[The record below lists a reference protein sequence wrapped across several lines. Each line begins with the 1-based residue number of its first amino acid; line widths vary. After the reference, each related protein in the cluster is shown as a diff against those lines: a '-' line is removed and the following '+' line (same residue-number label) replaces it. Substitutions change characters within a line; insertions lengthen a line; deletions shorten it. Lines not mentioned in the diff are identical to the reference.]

1 MNSLFLIGGISLVLN
16 VIFIIGIRN
25 LIKQNEEYEDIVIN
39 TKLEILNKVETALQQ
54 MRDLDNREVFEKDD
68 EVGNAISILARIS
81 NLVFTTMSN

>member
-1 MNSLFLIGGISLVLN
+1 MTSLFLIGGISLILN

-68 EVGNAISILARIS
+68 EVGATFQQLKNIIEDLNNEI
-81 NLVFTTMSN
+81 

>member
-68 EVGNAISILARIS
+68 EVGATFQQLKNIIEDLNNEI
-81 NLVFTTMSN
+81 

>member
-68 EVGNAISILARIS
+68 EVGATFQQLKNIIVDLNNEI
-81 NLVFTTMSN
+81 